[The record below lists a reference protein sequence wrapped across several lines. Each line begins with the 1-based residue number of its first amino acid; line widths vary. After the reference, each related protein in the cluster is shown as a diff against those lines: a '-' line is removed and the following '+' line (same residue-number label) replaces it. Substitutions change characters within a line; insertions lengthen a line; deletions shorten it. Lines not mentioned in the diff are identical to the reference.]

1 MAIIKPT
8 GVAADINAGAN
19 TVSDASLVSIY
30 NTGNG
35 FSLVN
40 TATGF
45 NVWIAAGERIVVE
58 KDNTDAL
65 DATGGSASVW
75 ATPIA
80 YRG

>member
-40 TATGF
+40 AATGF